1 MERMALNKSLEYK
14 KGPLH
19 DSETL
24 NRYQGIKGTGR
35 SETAARPKKD

>member
-1 MERMALNKSLEYK
+1 MERMALNNSLEYK
-14 KGPLH
+14 KGSLY

-24 NRYQGIKGTGR
+24 NRYHGIRGTGR